1 MRRVLVP
8 VLLAGGSGTRLWPTS
23 RASYPKQF
31 VSLVDPHQSLLQAAV
46 QRQRALPEA
55 TGWIVVTGDDYRFLV
70 AQQVAETGVPVDAI
84 VLEPVVKNTA
94 PAVALAALEA
104 LTRYADPVLLVQ
116 TADHLI
122 QDVDAFVE
130 AVRIGLE

>member
-1 MRRVLVP
+1 MSRVLVP

-31 VSLVDPHQSLLQAAV
+31 VPLVDPHQSLLQAAV

-70 AQQVAETGVPVDAI
+70 AQQVAETGGPCGCHRA
-84 VLEPVVKNTA
+84 
-94 PAVALAALEA
+94 
-104 LTRYADPVLLVQ
+104 
-116 TADHLI
+116 
-122 QDVDAFVE
+122 
-130 AVRIGLE
+130 